1 MAVSITL
8 AEVPIGEASIFR
20 STINENFEAIA
31 NEFDTVY
38 ETIVDIQLSAEQPIN
53 QKVGDFWFKDLGE
66 ST

>member
-20 STINENFEAIA
+20 STINENFESIA

-38 ETIVDIQLSAEQPIN
+38 ETIVDIQLSAE
-53 QKVGDFWFKDLGE
+53 
-66 ST
+66 

>member
-38 ETIVDIQLSAEQPIN
+38 ETIVDIQLSAE
-53 QKVGDFWFKDLGE
+53 
-66 ST
+66 

>member
-8 AEVPIGEASIFR
+8 AEVPIGPAVTFR

-38 ETIVDIQLSAEQPIN
+38 DTIVDITLSATQPEN
-53 QKVGDFWFKDLGE
+53 QKVGDFWFKDLSSG
-66 ST
+66 

>member
-8 AEVPIGEASIFR
+8 AEVPIGPAVTFR

-38 ETIVDIQLSAEQPIN
+38 DTIVDITLSA
-53 QKVGDFWFKDLGE
+53 
-66 ST
+66 T